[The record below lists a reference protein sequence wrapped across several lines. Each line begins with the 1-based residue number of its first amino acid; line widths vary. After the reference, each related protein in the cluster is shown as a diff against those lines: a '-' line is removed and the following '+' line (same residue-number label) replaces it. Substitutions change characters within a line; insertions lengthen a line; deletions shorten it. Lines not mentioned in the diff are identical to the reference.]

1 MSIGISSSSA
11 RLLHSGIHHINLTSF
26 VFGPNHA
33 PLPISAAFSRF
44 LQHNLSRS
52 THIFITGGGRPPAI
66 LFRFVNCTFGALSS
80 APTSFGLAGKLL
92 IQLE

>member
-66 LFRFVNCTFGALSS
+66 LFRFVIFPSTGCPHPPA
-80 APTSFGLAGKLL
+80 SFRFLDS
-92 IQLE
+92 

>member
-66 LFRFVNCTFGALSS
+66 LFRLVIWRCQMRLWGVTAGAMRRE
-80 APTSFGLAGKLL
+80 TRG
-92 IQLE
+92 E